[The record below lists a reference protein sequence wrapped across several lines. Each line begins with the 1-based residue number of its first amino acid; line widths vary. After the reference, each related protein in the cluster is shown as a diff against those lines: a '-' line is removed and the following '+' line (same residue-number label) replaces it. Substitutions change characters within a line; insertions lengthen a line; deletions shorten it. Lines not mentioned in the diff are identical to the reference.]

1 MYREETIRDLEDI
14 RVRHESGD
22 LDNYSK
28 DQHVMM
34 ILGEFL
40 NDVGF
45 DDVADALY
53 RVNDEFKQNEFE

>member
-1 MYREETIRDLEDI
+1 M
-14 RVRHESGD
+14 RHESGD
-22 LDNYSK
+22 LDDWTK